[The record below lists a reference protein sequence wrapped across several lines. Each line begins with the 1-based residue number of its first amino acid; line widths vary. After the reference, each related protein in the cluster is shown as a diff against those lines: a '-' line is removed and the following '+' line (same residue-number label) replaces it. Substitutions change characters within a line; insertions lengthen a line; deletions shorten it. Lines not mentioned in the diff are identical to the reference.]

1 MKLSSFTK
9 YLHFRVINTG
19 VSRAVAAA
27 AALLLLSVFPVKA
40 QDGAV
45 RPSKEEA
52 QAAWVQGD
60 IDKAYMHYSGLLLR
74 YSRDPL
80 YQYYTGAC
88 LVRLDRDIQRAVT
101 LLTSAINSSVNV
113 KSVPEDVWF
122 WYGRAL
128 LKNGSNTQAQAAFDR
143 FSRLAGKKVAAE
155 YEVQKYIDQCISG
168 QQVQSAVSSQQSAG
182 PVGDQQSAVS
192 RPGQQSAVSSQ
203 QPAVSRPGQRSAVS
217 SQQPA
222 DSRPGQRSAV
232 SSQQPADSRPGQHS
246 AVSSQHSAFS
256 RSGQQPEAGSQQAKV
271 SDTGRPSA
279 IIKKSNDEA
288 KVVTGKQVAPVP
300 GKPAVRGDTSG
311 IPAEY
316 FRVLGEA
323 LERGEEGDSL
333 LLALGK
339 RNGKKQAEPAVQT
352 GEAPGAGQ
360 LTRFRVLPGQTYSQN
375 NPVPVEP
382 ALPAGLIYTI
392 QVAAFRN
399 VVSPALFR
407 GLDPVFGRKKQGSD
421 AVYFYAGLFRRIDDA
436 RKALPEA
443 RGAGFPDAFI
453 IAIVDGVQVS
463 AERASLLEKEWGS
476 RPLDGYLKA
485 AGDTLPGA
493 DDKTTAETSQPA
505 DKPQPG
511 TVGTLSFRAEVMRIN
526 KPVKPDVIEKIEALA
541 GTRGLDMIKNSSG
554 ETVFL
559 IGKFI
564 TFESA
569 DEYVSLLVRNG
580 YNSARVAAYVGTQ
593 EIPVDAARE
602 LLNKPP
608 DD

>member
-19 VSRAVAAA
+19 VSRALAAA
-27 AALLLLSVFPVKA
+27 AALLLLSAFPVTA

-60 IDKAYMHYSGLLLR
+60 IDKAYMHYSGLLLL

-168 QQVQSAVSSQQSAG
+168 QQVQSAVSSQQSAVSKPGQQSASPVSSQQSAG
-182 PVGDQQSAVS
+182 PVSGQQPAVSRPSQQPAVSRPSQQSAVS
-192 RPGQQSAVSSQ
+192 KPGQQSAVSSQ
-203 QPAVSRPGQRSAVS
+203 QS
-217 SQQPA
+217 
-222 DSRPGQRSAV
+222 
-232 SSQQPADSRPGQHS
+232 
-246 AVSSQHSAFS
+246 
-256 RSGQQPEAGSQQAKV
+256 KV
-271 SDTGRPSA
+271 SDAGRPSA

-288 KVVTGKQVAPVP
+288 RVVAEKQVAPVP
-300 GKPAVRGDTSG
+300 GKAAVRGDTSG

-399 VVSPALFR
+399 DVSPALFR

-476 RPLDGYLKA
+476 RPLDGYLKT

-493 DDKTTAETSQPA
+493 DDKTTAETSRPA
-505 DKPQPG
+505 DKSQPG
-511 TVGTLSFRAEVMRIN
+511 AVGTLSFRAEVMRIN